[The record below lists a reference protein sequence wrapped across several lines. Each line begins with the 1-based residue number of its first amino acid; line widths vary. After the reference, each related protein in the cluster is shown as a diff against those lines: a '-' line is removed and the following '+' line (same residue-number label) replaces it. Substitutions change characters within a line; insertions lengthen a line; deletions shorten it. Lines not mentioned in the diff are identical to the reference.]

1 MTEVGTEG
9 VVALVPTFRP
19 PESVIRLLAQ
29 LQTMVGTTVVSDDA
43 SPATFDELL
52 RSSPVPVIRHRERE
66 GIARSL
72 NIGLAT
78 ALESDAQWLLSVDQD
93 SDLPAQYVDHLLA
106 TARSA
111 QEAGLIVGV
120 VAAQTV
126 NIPGADLGY
135 PERYDAGHLV
145 TAEVFQS
152 GSLWSV
158 AALAEIGGF
167 DESFGVDAVDA
178 AACLRLRERG
188 YRIVLA
194 AGTSFHHRYGAGIP
208 IRAFG
213 RTVISTRH
221 SPDRRTGMVH
231 NRLRL
236 LPAEARQDPA
246 QAWRSLRRL
255 AVNTALAVSVEGDRW
270 ESTKATIRGFRPRRH
285 R

>member
-1 MTEVGTEG
+1 MAGTGPED
-9 VVALVPTFRP
+9 VLALVPTFRP
-19 PESVIRLLAQ
+19 PECVIRLLAQ
-29 LQTMVGTTVVSDDA
+29 LRSMVGATVVSDDA

-72 NIGLAT
+72 NIGLAN
-78 ALESDAQWLLSVDQD
+78 ALESGAQWLLTVDQD
-93 SDLPAQYVDHLLA
+93 SDLPPQYINRLLA
-106 TARSA
+106 TATSA
-111 QEAGLIVGV
+111 HEAGLPVGV
-120 VAAQTV
+120 VAAETV
-126 NIPGADLGY
+126 NIPGTDLGY
-135 PERYDAGHLV
+135 PTRHEAGHLV
-145 TAEVFQS
+145 TAEIFQS
-152 GSLWSV
+152 GSLWNV

-167 DESFGVDAVDA
+167 NESFGLDAVDA

-194 AGTSFHHRYGAGIP
+194 AGSSFHHRYGEGTP
-208 IRAFG
+208 IRIFG
-213 RTVISTRH
+213 RTVISTGH

-270 ESTKATIRGFRPRRH
+270 ENTKATIRGFRPRRH

>member
-1 MTEVGTEG
+1 
-9 VVALVPTFRP
+9 
-19 PESVIRLLAQ
+19 
-29 LQTMVGTTVVSDDA
+29 MVSHVVVSDDG
-43 SPATFDELL
+43 SPATFDRIL
-52 RSSPVPVIRHRERE
+52 RATDTPVVRHRENK
-66 GIARSL
+66 GVARSL
-72 NIGLAT
+72 NRGLTT
-78 ALESDAQWLLSVDQD
+78 AFETNASWLLTVDQD
-93 SDLPAQYVDHLLA
+93 SDLPPLYLNHLLA
-106 TARSA
+106 TATSA
-111 QEAGLIVGV
+111 HEAGLPVGV

-135 PERYDAGHLV
+135 PARYEAGHLV

-167 DESFGVDAVDA
+167 DESFGIDAVDA

-194 AGTSFHHRYGAGIP
+194 DGTSFHHRYGAGIP

-213 RTVISTRH
+213 RTVISTGH

-270 ESTKATIRGFRPRRH
+270 ENTKATIRGFRPRRH

>member
-19 PESVIRLLAQ
+19 PESVIPLLTQ

-52 RSSPVPVIRHRERE
+52 RSSPVSVIRHRERQ

-78 ALESDAQWLLSVDQD
+78 ALESDAQWLLTVDQD

-106 TARSA
+106 TAKSA
-111 QEAGLIVGV
+111 QEAGLLVGV

-135 PERYDAGHLV
+135 PARYEAGHLV

-167 DESFGVDAVDA
+167 DESFGIDAVDA

-194 AGTSFHHRYGAGIP
+194 DGTSFHHRYGAGIP

-213 RTVISTRH
+213 RTVISTGH

-236 LPAEARQDPA
+236 LPAEVRQDPA

>member
-43 SPATFDELL
+43 SPATYDELL
-52 RSSPVPVIRHRERE
+52 RSSPVSVIRHRERE

-78 ALESDAQWLLSVDQD
+78 ALESDAQWLLTVDQD

-106 TARSA
+106 TAKSA
-111 QEAGLIVGV
+111 QEAGLLVGV

-135 PERYDAGHLV
+135 PARYEAGHLV

-167 DESFGVDAVDA
+167 DESFGIDAVDA

-194 AGTSFHHRYGAGIP
+194 EGTSFHHRYGAGIP

-213 RTVISTRH
+213 RTVISTGH
-221 SPDRRTGMVH
+221 SPDRRTGMVR

-270 ESTKATIRGFRPRRH
+270 ENTKATIRGFRPRRH